1 MKISELKAGD
11 PNVEVKGKIIEVG
24 ESRNVNT
31 RFGASTVADAII
43 KDETGQIKLT
53 LWRDQ
58 ISKVKSGD
66 EVEII
71 GGYVKEWNG
80 ELQLGIGKNGE
91 LKVL

>member
-1 MKISELKAGD
+1 MKISDLKAGD
-11 PNVEVKGKIIEVG
+11 LDVAVSG
-24 ESRNVNT
+24 EIAEMKEPRNVNT
-31 RFGASTVADAII
+31 RFGATTVADATL
-43 KDETGQIKLT
+43 KDDSGSIKLT
-53 LWRDQ
+53 LWRDN

-66 EVEII
+66 SIEIT